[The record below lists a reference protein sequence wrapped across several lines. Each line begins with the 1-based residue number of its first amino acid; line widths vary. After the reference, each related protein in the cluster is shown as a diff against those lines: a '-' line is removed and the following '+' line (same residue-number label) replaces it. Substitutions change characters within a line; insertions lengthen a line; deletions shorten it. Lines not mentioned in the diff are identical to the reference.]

1 MKKIIIRIL
10 LIVCVGVFAFSGW
23 KLYSTMRE
31 YALGEE
37 IYEDVLERSVTE
49 QPDDARTPIT
59 VDFDQLRK
67 ECPNIVGWI
76 YCADTLINYPVV
88 QGEDNS
94 YYLKHAYDGTSSSN
108 GAIFVN
114 CYNSPGFTDTNTI
127 IYGHNMKN
135 NTMFAGLSEFAD
147 QAYYQAHP
155 IIWLLTPEQDYKILL
170 FSGYTTDNYSDA
182 YTVFDEAGADYAAF
196 LSSRVAQSDFK
207 ASVTPASTQRI
218 VTLSTC
224 TYSFKNARYV
234 IHGVLEPI
242 E

>member
-10 LIVCVGVFAFSGW
+10 FIVCVGVFAFSGW
-23 KLYSTMRE
+23 KLYSTMHE

-49 QPDDARTPIT
+49 QPDSAGPPIA
-59 VDFDQLRK
+59 VDFDQLRE

-114 CYNSPGFTDTNTI
+114 CHNTPGFTDTNTI

-135 NTMFAGLSEFAD
+135 NTMFAGLAEFAD

-155 IIWLLTPEQDYKILL
+155 IMWLLTPEQNYKILL
-170 FSGYTTDNYSDA
+170 FSGYTTDNHSDA
-182 YTVFDEAGADYAAF
+182 YTVFDEAGAAYTAF
-196 LSSRVAQSDFK
+196 LNSRVAQSDFK
-207 ASVTPASTQRI
+207 ASVSPTGTQRI

-234 IHGVLEPI
+234 MHGVLEPI
-242 E
+242 D